1 MYGTT
6 MQRMGFVPAIDKI
19 EILKSQ
25 VPLRTLLYTCNILR
39 NDRVCLTF
47 DTQVIICKIFSSD
60 LNLFN

>member
-39 NDRVCLTF
+39 NDRVCL
-47 DTQVIICKIFSSD
+47 
-60 LNLFN
+60 